1 MNPSLWLAL
10 AAGVG
15 IAAACGLRA
24 FLPLF
29 LLGLASRFG
38 SLGLEPHVRWL
49 ASDPALIALGAAT
62 ALELAA
68 DKIPI
73 VDHVL
78 DAIGIALRPAA
89 AWLGAYAVLVQWPEP
104 WGAIVALIL
113 GGGALVLHTLRAKLR
128 LGSTVLTAGAAN
140 PLLSLG
146 EDLLT
151 VLLVGLALLAPLLVL
166 LLVALWIAAIARW
179 RHRRATG
186 GSPTSV

>member
-1 MNPSLWLAL
+1 VGPGIWLAL
-10 AAGVG
+10 AAGIG

-24 FLPLF
+24 FLPLL

-38 SLGLEPHVRWL
+38 HLPLDPHVRWL

-62 ALELAA
+62 ALEIAA
-68 DKIPI
+68 DKIPV

-78 DAIGIALRPAA
+78 DALGVAIRPAA

-113 GGGALVLHTLRAKLR
+113 GGGTLALHLVHAKLR
-128 LGSTVLTAGAAN
+128 LGSTVLTGGAAN
-140 PLLSLG
+140 PVISVA

-151 VLLVGLALLAPLLVL
+151 VLLVGLALLAPLVVL
-166 LLVALWIAAIARW
+166 LLVGLWAFAVLR
-179 RHRRATG
+179 RRRRAATAA
-186 GSPTSV
+186 